1 MAEYVK
7 PVVFKVNNELYG
19 VDINSV
25 QSIEKQIQV
34 VSVPNAVSYIRVN
47 LQVTLLLL
55 MLAVS
60 KLRLKLMKLWK

>member
-34 VSVPNAVSYIRVN
+34 VSVPNAVSYIRE
-47 LQVTLLLL
+47 LLI
-55 MLAVS
+55 
-60 KLRLKLMKLWK
+60 